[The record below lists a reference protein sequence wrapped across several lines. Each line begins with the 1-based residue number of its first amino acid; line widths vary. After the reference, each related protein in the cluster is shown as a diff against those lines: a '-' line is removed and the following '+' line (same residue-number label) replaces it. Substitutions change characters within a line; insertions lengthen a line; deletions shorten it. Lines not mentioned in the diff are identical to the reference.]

1 MSSDRL
7 DTGTSAS
14 QRPNY
19 LSDPNLPNDQRTRL
33 RWFNTDALAVP
44 AALRYGNAGRSILE
58 GPGLINLDFSL
69 LRNFRI
75 TESKRLEFR
84 FEAFNLTNHTNFTLP
99 GNSCTAV
106 LPGSTCTAGT
116 FGVIGSAFESR
127 DLQFGFKLYF

>member
-1 MSSDRL
+1 M
-7 DTGTSAS
+7 
-14 QRPNY
+14 
-19 LSDPNLPNDQRTRL
+19 
-33 RWFNTDALAVP
+33 P

-106 LPGSTCTAGT
+106 LPGSSCNNGT